1 MYIVVILIGISAPLS
16 LVLSVEWFIDA
27 AYAVAVVM
35 IVLSCLCCI
44 LVLYIPKFY
53 YLVKGAETM
62 IPKVKIET
70 FTPVDNLQ
78 LGRTDVNPDD
88 LQHIDE
94 EIEELKQKVKQKDVE
109 LIELQLRR
117 GSDQDSGVLTSDEP
131 VECSNPESPTTTVV
145 VQTVGE
151 SSNPESQTSSDITTN
166 NTGVKVESVITQQ
179 KLYQNSDENELS
191 VDSARNEEEKKSGSD
206 NREEDTE
213 CS

>member
-1 MYIVVILIGISAPLS
+1 MYTLLTQTICMYNYFIV
-16 LVLSVEWFIDA
+16 
-27 AYAVAVVM
+27 
-35 IVLSCLCCI
+35 
-44 LVLYIPKFY
+44 
-53 YLVKGAETM
+53 
-62 IPKVKIET
+62 
-70 FTPVDNLQ
+70 
-78 LGRTDVNPDD
+78 
-88 LQHIDE
+88 
-94 EIEELKQKVKQKDVE
+94 QKDVE

-145 VQTVGE
+145 VQTAGE

-179 KLYQNSDENELS
+179 KLDQNSDEKDLS
-191 VDSARNEEEKKSGSD
+191 VDSARNEEMNEEKKSGSD

>member
-1 MYIVVILIGISAPLS
+1 M
-16 LVLSVEWFIDA
+16 
-27 AYAVAVVM
+27 
-35 IVLSCLCCI
+35 
-44 LVLYIPKFY
+44 
-53 YLVKGAETM
+53 
-62 IPKVKIET
+62 
-70 FTPVDNLQ
+70 
-78 LGRTDVNPDD
+78 NPDD

-117 GSDQDSGVLTSDEP
+117 GSDQDSGVLISDEP

-191 VDSARNEEEKKSGSD
+191 VDSARNEEMNEEKKSGSD